1 MALANSRVPWRAATK
16 YLVLAALA
24 GAVPAVAQAHEH
36 GRDHAAPVPVV
47 EGHCAAVTRSIVEAG
62 FGDVVSVSCTDGQ
75 ALIASTTYPDHP
87 MMTGIVGTN
96 EQVPVPAENYVSPIP
111 LEPVLGHEPH
121 TRDAALG
128 VAVNGVPIYDYTGGG
143 EMSVADLSVH
153 QARNDTVLTQQLDIC
168 GGHAGRGDDYH
179 YHATPTCMI
188 AQMPNAGP
196 AAILGWAFDGF
207 PIYGDT
213 NPDGSAIAPG
223 DLDVCNGQ
231 PDPVYGFRYHTS
243 KGAPYI
249 IQCLRGQTAEM
260 RDLPRVPPLRPSG
273 RDGGSGLSSGTP
285 PRGGVE
291 NLVFTQDESGLR
303 SMTYSYQGAAYFI
316 NYTPSATVGCY
327 DFETRRVT
335 DGGAVFT
342 GELCR

>member
-1 MALANSRVPWRAATK
+1 MALMDSTCAWRLARQVLVVAA
-16 YLVLAALA
+16 AIGFA
-24 GAVPAVAQAHEH
+24 PAIGQAHE
-36 GRDHAAPVPVV
+36 DDA
-47 EGHCAAVTRSIVEAG
+47 HCAAVAKSIADAG
-62 FGDVVSVSCTDGQ
+62 FGDDVTVTCTDGQ
-75 ALIASTTYPDHP
+75 ALIASDTYPDHP
-87 MMTGIVGTN
+87 LMTGIVGTN
-96 EQVPVPAENYVSPIP
+96 EQMPVPAKEYVSPIP
-111 LEPVLGHEPH
+111 LEPVLGSEPH

-128 VAVNGVPIYDYTGGG
+128 VAVNGVPIYDYTAGG

-153 QARNDTVLTQQLDIC
+153 QVEQDTVLTQQLDIC

-196 AAILGWAFDGF
+196 EAIIGWAFDGY

-231 PDPVYGFRYHTS
+231 PDPVYGYRYHTS

-249 IQCLRGQTAEM
+249 IQCLRGQTAALK
-260 RDLPRVPPLRPSG
+260 DSPRVPPLKASAR
-273 RDGGSGLSSGTP
+273 GGDMEPGKP

-291 NLVFTQDESGLR
+291 NLVFTQDASGLR
-303 SMTYSYQGAAYFI
+303 NMTYSYEGEDYYMK
-316 NYTPSATVGCY
+316 YTPSKTADCY

-335 DGGAVFT
+335 DNGQVFT

>member
-1 MALANSRVPWRAATK
+1 MTLTNDKKTRAMFVGACLFLA
-16 YLVLAALA
+16 
-24 GAVPAVAQAHEH
+24 PAAQAHE
-36 GRDHAAPVPVV
+36 DQA
-47 EGHCAAVTRSIVEAG
+47 HCTAVFDSINDAG
-62 FGDVVSVSCTDGQ
+62 FADTVSVTCPDGQ
-75 ALIASTTYPDHP
+75 ALIASNTYPDHA

-111 LEPVLGHEPH
+111 LQPVLGSEPH

-153 QARNDTVLTQQLDIC
+153 QTQQDTILTQQLDTC

-188 AQMPNAGP
+188 AQMPNAAP
-196 AAILGWAFDGF
+196 DAIIGWAFDGF

-213 NPDGSAIAPG
+213 NPDGTVIAAG

-231 PDPVYGFRYHTS
+231 TDPVYGYRYHTS
-243 KGAPYI
+243 QGVPYI
-249 IQCLRGQTAEM
+249 IQCLRGETAAM
-260 RDLPRVPPLRPSG
+260 RDLPRVPPLRSSDRGGDMASG
-273 RDGGSGLSSGTP
+273 IP

-291 NLVFTQDESGLR
+291 DLVFTQHESGLR
-303 SMTYSYQGAAYFI
+303 SMTYSYQGNAYYM
-316 NYTPSATVGCY
+316 NYTPSGTANCY
-327 DFETRRVT
+327 DFETQRIT
-335 DGGAVFT
+335 DDGDVFT